1 MKIKINKDLQGSI
14 LDIGGGGTGLIGR
27 VYGQQVCAIDNRQ
40 DELDEAPDTCQKL
53 LMDARKLAFADESF
67 DNVSFFYTL
76 MYMDEETQAEALA
89 EAYRVL
95 KSGGKLCI
103 WDVEIPSAYPEP
115 FSVDLD
121 IEFGDESIHAGL
133 GIVKLGSQ
141 SLESVQKLLEHC
153 GFEKLHSSFEKGHF
167 YLQYCKPARNEE

>member
-1 MKIKINKDLQGSI
+1 MKIKIEKDLQGSI
-14 LDIGGGGTGLIGR
+14 LYIGGGGIGLIGR
-27 VYGQQVCAIDNRQ
+27 VYSQQVCAIDNRQ
-40 DELDEAPDTCQKL
+40 DELDEAPDTCKKL
-53 LMDARKLAFADESF
+53 LMDARNLAFAAESF

-76 MYMDEETQAEALA
+76 MYMDEETQAEALT

-95 KSGGKLCI
+95 KGGGKLCI

-121 IEFGDESIHAGL
+121 IEYAEETIHASL

-141 SLESVQKLLEHC
+141 SFTSIQSLVENC
-153 GFEKLHSSFEKGHF
+153 GFEKLQSSFEQAHF
-167 YLQYCKPARNEE
+167 CLQYCKPAID